1 MYPLL
6 GEGSRVPGASWHPEQ
21 LTEPV
26 WAPVVPVIKLGPQST
41 QCWEKLVGNFPRSWS
56 DLIIHL
62 PTASGTC
69 ADPESLPLDVQMS
82 LLVWMEGDG
91 GSSTDEEDA
100 SQRSA
105 SRLWGLSTD
114 HVQSSVPRVW
124 WSPFGLSARHPF
136 SLILAKV
143 LQLQPPSNPPTPPH
157 P

>member
-69 ADPESLPLDVQMS
+69 ADPESLPLDVEMS

-91 GSSTDEEDA
+91 GSSTDVGPSEFLLLDP
-100 SQRSA
+100 S
-105 SRLWGLSTD
+105 
-114 HVQSSVPRVW
+114 
-124 WSPFGLSARHPF
+124 
-136 SLILAKV
+136 
-143 LQLQPPSNPPTPPH
+143 PPSQKMPARGQPVGSGG
-157 P
+157 